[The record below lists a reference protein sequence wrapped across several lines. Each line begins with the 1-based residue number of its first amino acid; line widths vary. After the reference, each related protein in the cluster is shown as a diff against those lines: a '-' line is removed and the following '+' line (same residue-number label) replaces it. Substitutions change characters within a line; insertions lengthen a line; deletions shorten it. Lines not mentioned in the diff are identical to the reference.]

1 MEFNTAV
8 DTEFA
13 DPWPDAPQEAK
24 GLNSRLIDVLRAPK
38 ALTQLLDYLIRPQPE
53 SAGERERLKFPY
65 AACEV
70 FCCEVEAITDALLG
84 SEQHMAQLFSLLDSD
99 PPLNCMHAGYFT
111 R

>member
-24 GLNSRLIDVLRAPK
+24 GLNSRLIDVLRASK

-65 AACEV
+65 AACEF